1 MRRRTLLLT
10 LAFALAALVQT
21 ASFAPLL
28 GAFVGASLIGLMSGQ
43 GRRMLAW
50 LCVAVVIG
58 GGVFGPLIKDRVVQ
72 QEAQRTNRGSVVPA
86 TDNRIPLQTM
96 EDGIHTCDRTNFVS
110 GYGPNLPPGLYFDF
124 AESLYVTLLLRGG
137 ILLLLTYLAVMGALA
152 LRARSAAHSVET
164 ERRVIGRA
172 VLVLVPLL
180 MLIDIIETYF
190 LEQSVRLRSCG
201 FLSD

>member
-43 GRRMLAW
+43 GRRMLVW

-72 QEAQRTNRGSVVPA
+72 QEAHTSPTTPRISRSCHRQSNSV
-86 TDNRIPLQTM
+86 TD
-96 EDGIHTCDRTNFVS
+96 
-110 GYGPNLPPGLYFDF
+110 YG
-124 AESLYVTLLLRGG
+124 RRH
-137 ILLLLTYLAVMGALA
+137 TYL
-152 LRARSAAHSVET
+152 
-164 ERRVIGRA
+164 
-172 VLVLVPLL
+172 
-180 MLIDIIETYF
+180 
-190 LEQSVRLRSCG
+190 
-201 FLSD
+201 